1 MAEDSRKL
9 FVAGLPDS
17 ISEDV
22 LRGLFEATGGN
33 VVEVSLPKDRA
44 TGRPRGFG
52 FVTLATS
59 AEANAA
65 RESLDGSFQGG
76 KSISVRPFQAE
87 PPRREAGGPGFAG
100 GGGGFAGGGGG
111 GFAGGGGGG
120 GFAGPRGAGGPV
132 ADRGMGGGGGG
143 GFGGPPGGP
152 PGAPDRTLYVGNL
165 PYDAS
170 IEEVEAMITST
181 GSGPVVRV
189 HLPMDADG
197 RKRGFG
203 FVTMASAE
211 AAKGAI
217 DGLRGVDVRGRRL
230 VVNLAHP
237 KGERPPGEARSGGG
251 GYGGGGGGGG
261 FAGGG
266 FAGGGGG
273 GPPGGPYNN
282 APPPPPQRRTF
293 DDRRRRGAHDGEGP
307 PGAAGAGGGGGG
319 GGGGRRNKNWDPRT
333 RGEDD
338 WDE

>member
-17 ISEDV
+17 ITEDV

-87 PPRREAGGPGFAG
+87 PPRREGGPG
-100 GGGGFAGGGGG
+100 GGGGFGGPRGGGGPG
-111 GFAGGGGGG
+111 G
-120 GFAGPRGAGGPV
+120 
-132 ADRGMGGGGGG
+132 DRGMGGGGGG
-143 GFGGPPGGP
+143 PGGGFGGGLGGP
-152 PGAPDRTLYVGNL
+152 AGAPDRTLYVGNL

-170 IEEVEAMITST
+170 VEEVEAMITST

-217 DGLRGVDVRGRRL
+217 EGLRGVDVRGRRL

-237 KGERPPGEARSGGG
+237 KGERPPREERPGGG
-251 GYGGGGGGGG
+251 GFGGGGGGGFGGGGGGFVGGGGGGGG
-261 FAGGG
+261 
-266 FAGGGGG
+266 
-273 GPPGGPYNN
+273 
-282 APPPPPQRRTF
+282 PPPPQQRRTF

-307 PGAAGAGGGGGG
+307 PGAGAGGGGG
-319 GGGGRRNKNWDPRT
+319 GGGGRRNKNWDPRG

-338 WDE
+338 WDD